1 MAYMGLK
8 CNKNEKNV
16 KKVLSNIVI
25 YVKMVRLGVYLFL
38 SKKKSRLCESYLEI
52 LVV

>member
-8 CNKNEKNV
+8 CNENEKNV

-25 YVKMVRLGVYLFL
+25 YVKMR
-38 SKKKSRLCESYLEI
+38 
-52 LVV
+52 